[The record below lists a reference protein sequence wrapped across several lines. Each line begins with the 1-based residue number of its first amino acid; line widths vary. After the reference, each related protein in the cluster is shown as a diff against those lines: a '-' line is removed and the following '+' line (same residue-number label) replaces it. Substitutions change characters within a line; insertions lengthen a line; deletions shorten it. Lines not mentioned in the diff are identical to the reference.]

1 MWVKFGELDSS
12 QHYIS
17 HLGTKGSA
25 LTFAGMYYSDNYGIR
40 VVVGNEYR
48 TSYHP
53 PINEWIHVTYTYS
66 GGTPDG
72 TAGDRIVKFYVN
84 GERVYFTGYYQRATG
99 ALALPSSSVFQVT
112 GSSDSSGAANNHYES
127 WVGNARLFSKALQA
141 TQVKELYDWQKDFF
155 FGTKSTMTLTKGNL
169 GLGAS
174 SPTDRLEVVGRVKAD
189 SSKIPTGVDRNN
201 TVIRRETGPHD
212 RPLTKYPE
220 IAMTANDNSSTS
232 GYVADQSSTNGYA
245 DGLAYRLFDHS
256 TTGYQ
261 SGGSQYSGGNST
273 SSAQTTTATD
283 GSTHQGVAITLDLAT
298 KIRLSYAKITSHTY
312 YGRTPV
318 EGTFLGSNDNST
330 WDVIGTFDGLSTT
343 AAGQTHIVNIA
354 DYATKSAYRYIR
366 LVVTKIHTSAVQNGG
381 TLLEFRELEYYGYEE
396 GDVSTD
402 LVWSPVYNKPGT
414 QHLDVYW
421 DANDSNSY
429 AGSGT
434 TVTDLSGNG
443 VTGTLSGVGFDS
455 TYNAF
460 TFDGSNDTITTTNSG
475 LGTGGSFDHS
485 FAFWFKINRNISNN
499 DYVVTFGEE
508 TNDNMIAVNIS
519 GNSLIHLDN
528 WGRGVIT
535 GDIVRL
541 GTWYHVACTHTG
553 SATGDINNQLIYVN
567 GVRQTTVSTGT
578 GTLAFTSN
586 KITIGARPG
595 GGTPTAFLDGAVSN
609 VRFFKGKVLNADQVR
624 ELYEYDAPRFG
635 HRQNLVSLHKGNLG
649 VGVAHPTSRFE
660 VAGTETLQEY
670 PPKAMTGNDTYME
683 GHGVFRANWA
693 NWYSG
698 NTPWGMYTKTKNSGT
713 QANIWY
719 GPYNNNNGYS
729 GGDVYSGTDY
739 AASTSSGLFLDD
751 VNGTRYYGAWT
762 TITMPYDIIL
772 KRIHLYQGGSTDSA
786 NTKCIPEDGVI
797 LGSHNGSDWYHVH
810 TFTGLTYGGS
820 VGTSSY
826 SAAGESVVVNAIHS
840 YKHYA
845 LVTTRTL
852 HYAFTVLIGELYWYG
867 TPAPSGLEDGH
878 LTLGKALTL
887 PRVSGHPAGAETPRA
902 ESLVVHYDT
911 TVDSVVSGS
920 TVFDSSGSGI
930 HGTLV
935 GAVYSSL
942 DRALTFDGTNDY
954 IEGTLNNPAGA
965 WVHTVSCWYKA
976 DTPDNGVVWAIGS
989 NSTNKQIAVNNVNG
1003 DLYYHIYGC
1012 NSTPQVAVNLSD
1024 GVWHHLVA
1032 VFKNSET
1039 TATNGVITGRTFYMD
1054 GVEVPLVASNNQVA
1068 LNLNANST
1076 LRLANQYNAEYQQGF
1091 ISNFKIWS
1099 DVALTAGEVAMEY
1112 ALGRTGKAIN
1122 VTDTAVCIGGTT
1134 PTAQLDVRGSIVA
1147 AGSIQFTNPRFF
1159 AYSYNGNTSFSGGDT
1174 LVYNLTEYNIGS
1186 CYSTSTGYF
1195 TAPVNGVYHFTVA
1208 IYSFTALEYAWK
1220 MIQTAGSISM
1230 NNMHVSRNNGT
1241 GDDLLLTSV
1250 DANRVISS
1258 SIIVY
1263 LRIGEQFGWGSR
1275 SGSGSFYKAHGHFS
1289 GHLISRV

>member
-1 MWVKFGELDSS
+1 
-12 QHYIS
+12 
-17 HLGTKGSA
+17 
-25 LTFAGMYYSDNYGIR
+25 
-40 VVVGNEYR
+40 
-48 TSYHP
+48 
-53 PINEWIHVTYTYS
+53 
-66 GGTPDG
+66 
-72 TAGDRIVKFYVN
+72 
-84 GERVYFTGYYQRATG
+84 
-99 ALALPSSSVFQVT
+99 
-112 GSSDSSGAANNHYES
+112 
-127 WVGNARLFSKALQA
+127 
-141 TQVKELYDWQKDFF
+141 
-155 FGTKSTMTLTKGNL
+155 
-169 GLGAS
+169 
-174 SPTDRLEVVGRVKAD
+174 
-189 SSKIPTGVDRNN
+189 
-201 TVIRRETGPHD
+201 
-212 RPLTKYPE
+212 
-220 IAMTANDNSSTS
+220 
-232 GYVADQSSTNGYA
+232 
-245 DGLAYRLFDHS
+245 
-256 TTGYQ
+256 
-261 SGGSQYSGGNST
+261 
-273 SSAQTTTATD
+273 
-283 GSTHQGVAITLDLAT
+283 
-298 KIRLSYAKITSHTY
+298 
-312 YGRTPV
+312 
-318 EGTFLGSNDNST
+318 
-330 WDVIGTFDGLSTT
+330 
-343 AAGQTHIVNIA
+343 
-354 DYATKSAYRYIR
+354 
-366 LVVTKIHTSAVQNGG
+366 
-381 TLLEFRELEYYGYEE
+381 
-396 GDVSTD
+396 
-402 LVWSPVYNKPGT
+402 
-414 QHLDVYW
+414 
-421 DANDSNSY
+421 
-429 AGSGT
+429 
-434 TVTDLSGNG
+434 
-443 VTGTLSGVGFDS
+443 
-455 TYNAF
+455 
-460 TFDGSNDTITTTNSG
+460 
-475 LGTGGSFDHS
+475 
-485 FAFWFKINRNISNN
+485 
-499 DYVVTFGEE
+499 
-508 TNDNMIAVNIS
+508 
-519 GNSLIHLDN
+519 
-528 WGRGVIT
+528 
-535 GDIVRL
+535 
-541 GTWYHVACTHTG
+541 
-553 SATGDINNQLIYVN
+553 
-567 GVRQTTVSTGT
+567 
-578 GTLAFTSN
+578 
-586 KITIGARPG
+586 
-595 GGTPTAFLDGAVSN
+595 VSN

-902 ESLVVHYDT
+902 ESLIVHYDT

-920 TVFDSSGSGI
+920 TAVDSSGSGN